1 MYRNCRKAFTFS
13 LRLYST
19 APTEK
24 PSLKL
29 VAELRKRT
37 EVSITK
43 AREALSATGNDVSA
57 ALEWLQKD
65 LITSG
70 AKKAA
75 KLGGRPTREGLISV
89 SVLSR
94 GGESH
99 IAGVRAAM
107 IELNCET
114 DFVGRNE
121 LFGRLAA
128 DIAHT
133 AAYIS
138 DHTGSATAFNRAFPL
153 DVLKDAP
160 LLSQLNPT
168 APPTGTV
175 GSSIRDMISKVGE
188 NISLRRAL
196 TVVENP
202 PSPNSDVALRLG
214 SYVHD
219 FKIGSLAL
227 LALKSR
233 GISSSLTS
241 NAFRERLEFLE
252 RALARQILGFET
264 TSVNSSADQT
274 SLYNQPFMMFSRE
287 MDSPPVGEVLRN
299 WSDKEGLL
307 KESSD
312 GGVAV
317 LNFAKW
323 RVGETLEE

>member
-1 MYRNCRKAFTFS
+1 
-13 LRLYST
+13 
-19 APTEK
+19 
-24 PSLKL
+24 
-29 VAELRKRT
+29 
-37 EVSITK
+37 
-43 AREALSATGNDVSA
+43 
-57 ALEWLQKD
+57 
-65 LITSG
+65 
-70 AKKAA
+70 
-75 KLGGRPTREGLISV
+75 
-89 SVLSR
+89 
-94 GGESH
+94 
-99 IAGVRAAM
+99 M

-138 DHTGSATAFNRAFPL
+138 DRTGSATAFNRAFPL

-188 NISLRRAL
+188 NVSLRRAL
-196 TVVENP
+196 TVVENS
-202 PSPNSDVALRLG
+202 PSPNGDIALRIG

-219 FKIGSLAL
+219 YKIGSLAL

-241 NAFRERLEFLE
+241 DAFRERLEFLE

-264 TSVNSSADQT
+264 TSVNSSEDQT

-287 MDSPPVGEVLRN
+287 MDSPLVGEVLRN
-299 WSDKEGLL
+299 WSEKEGLL
-307 KESSD
+307 KENSD

-317 LNFAKW
+317 LDFAKW
-323 RVGETLEE
+323 KVGETFDE